1 MIKKFIAF
9 SIDRPI
15 LNHIFLIFLLVLSIF
30 SYNKIPKEIF
40 PSSTLD
46 AIVITGSYAGASPDI
61 LDKMVV
67 TNIEDGIK
75 NLSGV
80 SDIIT
85 TIKNGFFNIKIDLKS
100 GTKVI
105 DMLNDVKDVISNQR
119 RYLPSDM
126 NEPTARILKKSFPL
140 ITVAISS
147 KTASKKNMLD
157 LAKDLKNKLFE
168 IPNLNNISIRG
179 DADTELVFDI
189 NNQKLLAYGLN
200 QLSVISA
207 LSELSS
213 IFPIGT
219 IKQKGNHLYV
229 STINGEKNLNNIKN
243 SIIDI
248 NGKKIR
254 IKDIAKVSFRLSDLN
269 EVSHFN
275 GNPNISINIQ
285 KAKNGDAIKLVKKI
299 KNLLKVYK
307 KRYKNYNFN
316 TYADTSV
323 WIRNRLNVVIS
334 NIIFGIIM
342 VMLAV
347 YIFVNGRIAFV
358 VGIGIPVS
366 FMIGLIAT
374 NLLGYSLNMLSLLGV
389 LMALGMLVDE
399 AIVVS
404 ENIYRHLENG
414 DDSKTAAIKGAS
426 EMFPAVLTS
435 TSTTIFA
442 FLPLLLMSGEM
453 GAFIKIVPIMISVLL
468 LSSLFEAF
476 FFLPLHAKDFLKIHK
491 QKDRTK
497 RFWNFSKKIYAKI
510 MLFSL
515 KNKKTALM
523 IFLIPTILL
532 TFYLIKQSKF
542 QLFPDFDTTQI
553 FIKGKV
559 NVNND
564 LLQTQKLVTKVE
576 KILLKKLSKNDVA
589 SITSITGMKLD
600 NKFRPDMAEN
610 NFQIFINLHERKPS
624 NFFNKYINPYLSP
637 EYDNSDMIRTHSA
650 REIAKVIK
658 KITKN
663 IAKNKSYEE
672 FNIVVPQAGII
683 KSDIE
688 ISLAGKTNNIKKAI
702 HLIEQKMNKMNGVFN
717 VSDDMLIGERELKLR
732 VNKYGQSLGF
742 NEVIISSVLRDFF
755 QKKEIGQMFKDG
767 DLIKI
772 KSEMLNKDNFS
783 KIKNF
788 IIDIPKT
795 NKRVRL
801 KEVVD
806 FVFKPSYTEIFKDNG
821 ERIRTVY
828 GSLNKKKLT
837 SSEFLKNMQTTF
849 KKVKKLGVKI
859 YIKGE
864 QKSDNQIQKEMAEAG
879 IIAIFLIFIA
889 LVWMFNS
896 AILSL
901 IVLSTIPLSILGV
914 YIGNIILGL
923 NMTMPGL
930 LGLVGLSGVV
940 VNDGIVMIDFIK
952 NNKDLHKIA
961 VLASMR
967 LRPIFLTS
975 ITTVLG
981 LITLMFF
988 PSGQSVILQPMAVA
1002 LGFGVAWATILNLF
1016 YVPILYSVIYRVK

>member
-15 LNHIFLIFLLVLSIF
+15 LNHIFLIFLLILSIF

-46 AIVITGSYAGASPDI
+46 AIIITGSYAGASPDI
-61 LDKMVV
+61 LDKLVV

-80 SDIIT
+80 SDIVT
-85 TIKNGFFNIKIDLKS
+85 TIKNGFFSIKVDLKS
-100 GTKVI
+100 GTQVV

-147 KTASKKNMLD
+147 KTASRKNMLD
-157 LAKDLKNKLFE
+157 LAKNLKNKLFE

-179 DADTELVFDI
+179 NADTELVFDI

-200 QLSVISA
+200 QSSVISA

-229 STINGEKNLNNIKN
+229 STINGEKKLNDIKN

-254 IKDIAKVSFRLSDLN
+254 IKDIAKVSFKLSDLN

-307 KRYKNYNFN
+307 KQYKNYDFN

-374 NLLGYSLNMLSLLGV
+374 KMLGYSLNMLSLLGV

-476 FFLPLHAKDFLKIHK
+476 FFLPLHAKDFLKVHK

-510 MLFSL
+510 MLISL

-523 IFLIPTILL
+523 IFLIPTVFL
-532 TFYLIKQSKF
+532 TFYLVKYSKF

-559 NVNND
+559 NVNNN

-589 SITSITGMKLD
+589 SITSITGMELD
-600 NKFRPDMAEN
+600 NKFRPDIAEN
-610 NFQIFINLHERKPS
+610 NFQIFVNLHERKPS

-637 EYDNSDMIRTHSA
+637 EYDNSDMKRTHSA

-688 ISLAGKTNNIKKAI
+688 ISLAGKTDNIKKAI
-702 HLIEQKMNKMNGVFN
+702 KLIEQKMNKIDGVFN
-717 VSDDMLIGERELKLR
+717 VSDDMLTGERELKLR

-742 NEVIISSVLRDFF
+742 NEAIISSILRDFF
-755 QKKEIGQMFKDG
+755 QKREIGQMFKDG

-772 KSEMLNKDNFS
+772 KSEMINKDNFS

-806 FVFKPSYTEIFKDNG
+806 FIFKPSYTEIFKDNG

-837 SSEFLKNMQTTF
+837 SSEFLRNMQTTF

-961 VLASMR
+961 VLSSMR

-1002 LGFGVAWATILNLF
+1002 LGFGVAWSTILNLF

>member
-40 PSSTLD
+40 PSTTLD
-46 AIVITGSYAGASPDI
+46 AIVVTGSYAGASPDI
-61 LDKMVV
+61 LDKLVV

-85 TIKNGFFNIKIDLKS
+85 TIKNGFFSIKIDLKS
-100 GTKVI
+100 GTQVV

-147 KTASKKNMLD
+147 KTASRKSMLD
-157 LAKDLKNKLFE
+157 LAKNLKNKLFE

-179 DADTELVFDI
+179 NADTELVFDI

-200 QLSVISA
+200 QSSVISA

-243 SIIDI
+243 SIINI

-254 IKDIAKVSFRLSDLN
+254 IKDIANVYFKLSDLN

-299 KNLLKVYK
+299 KNLLKTYK
-307 KRYKNYNFN
+307 KQYKNYNFN

-366 FMIGLIAT
+366 FMIGLIVT
-374 NLLGYSLNMLSLLGV
+374 KLLGYSLNMLSLLGV

-414 DDSKTAAIKGAS
+414 DDSKTAAIRGAN

-476 FFLPLHAKDFLKIHK
+476 FFLPLHAKDFLKVHK

-497 RFWNFSKKIYAKI
+497 KFWNFSKKIYAKI
-510 MLFSL
+510 MLISL

-532 TFYLIKQSKF
+532 TFYLVKHSKF

-564 LLQTQKLVTKVE
+564 LLQTQKLVTRVE

-610 NFQIFINLHERKPS
+610 NFQIFVNLHERKPS

-663 IAKNKSYEE
+663 IAKNKSYKE
-672 FNIVVPQAGII
+672 FSIVVPQAGII

-688 ISLAGKTNNIKKAI
+688 ISLAGKTDNIKKAI
-702 HLIEQKMNKMNGVFN
+702 NLIEQKMNKIDGVFN
-717 VSDDMLIGERELKLR
+717 ISDDMLTGERELKLR

-742 NEVIISSVLRDFF
+742 NEAIISSVLRDFF
-755 QKKEIGQMFKDG
+755 QKREIGQMFKDG

-772 KSEMLNKDNFS
+772 KSEMINKDNFS

-806 FVFKPSYTEIFKDNG
+806 FIFKPSYTEIFKDNG

-837 SSEFLKNMQTTF
+837 SSEFLKKMQTVF
-849 KKVKKLGVKI
+849 KKIRKLGVKI

-1002 LGFGVAWATILNLF
+1002 LGFGVAWSTILNLF
-1016 YVPILYSVIYRVK
+1016 YVPVLYSVIYRVK

>member
-40 PSSTLD
+40 PSTTLD
-46 AIVITGSYAGASPDI
+46 AIVVTGSYAGASPDI
-61 LDKMVV
+61 LDKLVV

-85 TIKNGFFNIKIDLKS
+85 TIKNGFFSIKIDLKS
-100 GTKVI
+100 GTQVV

-147 KTASKKNMLD
+147 KTASRKSMLD
-157 LAKDLKNKLFE
+157 LAKNLKNKLFE

-179 DADTELVFDI
+179 NADTELVFDI

-200 QLSVISA
+200 QSSVISA

-243 SIIDI
+243 SIINI

-254 IKDIAKVSFRLSDLN
+254 IKDIANVYFKLSDLN

-299 KNLLKVYK
+299 KNLLKTYK
-307 KRYKNYNFN
+307 KQYKNYNFN

-366 FMIGLIAT
+366 FMIGLIVT
-374 NLLGYSLNMLSLLGV
+374 KLLGYSLNMLSLLGV

-414 DDSKTAAIKGAS
+414 DDSKTAAIRGAS

-476 FFLPLHAKDFLKIHK
+476 FFLPLHAKDFLKVHK

-497 RFWNFSKKIYAKI
+497 KFWNFSKKIYAKI
-510 MLFSL
+510 MLISL

-532 TFYLIKQSKF
+532 TFYLVKHSKF

-564 LLQTQKLVTKVE
+564 LLQTQKLVTRVE

-610 NFQIFINLHERKPS
+610 NFQIFVNLHERKPS

-663 IAKNKSYEE
+663 IAKNKSYKE
-672 FNIVVPQAGII
+672 FSIVVPQAGII

-688 ISLAGKTNNIKKAI
+688 ISLAGKTDNIKKAI
-702 HLIEQKMNKMNGVFN
+702 NLIEQKMNKIDGVFN
-717 VSDDMLIGERELKLR
+717 ISDDMLTGERELKLR

-742 NEVIISSVLRDFF
+742 NEAIISSVLRDFF
-755 QKKEIGQMFKDG
+755 QKREIGQMFKDG

-772 KSEMLNKDNFS
+772 KSEMINKDNFS

-806 FVFKPSYTEIFKDNG
+806 FIFKPSYTEIFKDNG

-837 SSEFLKNMQTTF
+837 SSEFLKKMQTVF
-849 KKVKKLGVKI
+849 KKIRKLGVKI

-1002 LGFGVAWATILNLF
+1002 LGFGVAWSTILNLF
-1016 YVPILYSVIYRVK
+1016 YVPVLYSVIYRVK